1 MMPTTTSTN
10 MTNPD
15 GDIQVV
21 DVTGS
26 LCENNDKFAKNRELP
41 EARIEI
47 PWLSTTQVHMVSQWV
62 TTIMDVFVL
71 QKFSTKKMER
81 LV

>member
-1 MMPTTTSTN
+1 

-41 EARIEI
+41 EARIGDT
-47 PWLSTTQVHMVSQWV
+47 WLSTTQVHMVSSPA
-62 TTIMDVFVL
+62 TTIMDARSRNSL
-71 QKFSTKKMER
+71 PRRWNGSYDPPCRDDE
-81 LV
+81 